1 MIYSK
6 KMIVIAALLSFSAAA
21 APGVDL
27 VANETPIHTVKSAEA
42 VAKIPAGFRF
52 VEPGTLTVAI
62 SLLGSGPPFG
72 LYARDNKTV
81 IGSEADIARLVAD
94 GLGLKLRLVPT
105 SWEDWPLG
113 VVSGKYDAAITNVTV
128 TKERK
133 TRFDFATYRI
143 DSLGFYVKTGGKIAT
158 IKQPADIAGL
168 KIIVGSGTNQEAI
181 LLAWD
186 KQNRQQG
193 LKPFQP
199 IYVTDDA
206 AATLAIQSGRAD
218 AYFGPNVLGAYKAA
232 LNGRT
237 RLAGTVE
244 GGWPKA
250 AHIAVTTRK
259 GNGLVQAVNE
269 ALNGAIRSG
278 QYDQVLNRWG
288 ESVER
293 LAQSEINPPGLG
305 D

>member
-1 MIYSK
+1 MQ
-6 KMIVIAALLSFSAAA
+6 
-21 APGVDL
+21 
-27 VANETPIHTVKSAEA
+27 ANETPIHAPKNPQAIAKLPADFHFVK
-42 VAKIPAGFRF
+42 
-52 VEPGTLTVAI
+52 PGQFTVAI
-62 SLLGSGPPFG
+62 AALNTPPLALF
-72 LYARDNKTV
+72 AADNRRL
-81 IGSEADIARLVAD
+81 IGSEVDIAQLVAD
-94 GLGLKLRLVPT
+94 SPGLTLNVVQT

-113 VVSGKYDAAITNVTV
+113 WFPASM
-128 TKERK
+128 
-133 TRFDFATYRI
+133 TRHHQRHRDQRAQNPLRLRYLPHRLARLLCQNRRQDRDDQTACRYRRI
-143 DSLGFYVKTGGKIAT
+143 
-158 IKQPADIAGL
+158 

-259 GNGLVQAVNE
+259 GNGPVQAVNE
-269 ALNGAIRSG
+269 ALNGAIRGG
-278 QYDQVLNRWG
+278 QYDRVLNRWG

-293 LAQSEINPPGLG
+293 LAQSEINPPGRAIRSAR
-305 D
+305 

>member
-1 MIYSK
+1 MQK
-6 KMIVIAALLSFSAAA
+6 TVTAALVAALLSLTGAAQA
-21 APGVDL
+21 GTGIDL
-27 VANETPIHTVKSAEA
+27 QANETPIHAPKNPQAIAKLPADFHFVK
-42 VAKIPAGFRF
+42 
-52 VEPGTLTVAI
+52 PGQFTVAI
-62 SLLGSGPPFG
+62 AALNTPPLALF
-72 LYARDNKTV
+72 AADNRRL
-81 IGSEADIARLVAD
+81 IGSEVDIAQLVAD
-94 GLGLKLRLVPT
+94 SLGLELNVVQT

-232 LNGRT
+232 LN
-237 RLAGTVE
+237 LSLI
-244 GGWPKA
+244 
-250 AHIAVTTRK
+250 HI
-259 GNGLVQAVNE
+259 
-269 ALNGAIRSG
+269 
-278 QYDQVLNRWG
+278 
-288 ESVER
+288 
-293 LAQSEINPPGLG
+293 
-305 D
+305 

>member
-1 MIYSK
+1 MQK
-6 KMIVIAALLSFSAAA
+6 TVTAALVAALLSLTGAAQA
-21 APGVDL
+21 DTGIDL
-27 VANETPIHTVKSAEA
+27 QANETPIHAPKNPQAIAKLPADFHFVK
-42 VAKIPAGFRF
+42 
-52 VEPGTLTVAI
+52 PGQFTVAI
-62 SLLGSGPPFG
+62 AALNTPPLALF
-72 LYARDNKTV
+72 AADNRRL
-81 IGSEADIARLVAD
+81 IGSEVDIAQLVAD
-94 GLGLKLRLVPT
+94 SLGLELNVVQT

-232 LNGRT
+232 LN
-237 RLAGTVE
+237 
-244 GGWPKA
+244 
-250 AHIAVTTRK
+250 
-259 GNGLVQAVNE
+259 
-269 ALNGAIRSG
+269 
-278 QYDQVLNRWG
+278 
-288 ESVER
+288 
-293 LAQSEINPPGLG
+293 
-305 D
+305 

>member
-1 MIYSK
+1 M
-6 KMIVIAALLSFSAAA
+6 
-21 APGVDL
+21 
-27 VANETPIHTVKSAEA
+27 
-42 VAKIPAGFRF
+42 
-52 VEPGTLTVAI
+52 
-62 SLLGSGPPFG
+62 
-72 LYARDNKTV
+72 
-81 IGSEADIARLVAD
+81 
-94 GLGLKLRLVPT
+94 
-105 SWEDWPLG
+105 
-113 VVSGKYDAAITNVTV
+113 VSGKYDAAITNVTV

-269 ALNGAIRSG
+269 ALNGAIGGG
-278 QYDQVLNRWG
+278 QYDRVLNRWG
-288 ESVER
+288 ERRTPCAVGNQPARPGR
-293 LAQSEINPPGLG
+293 LGARDDARHLHSDAADRPADRPGNRGAVRRISPALRRLFW
-305 D
+305 